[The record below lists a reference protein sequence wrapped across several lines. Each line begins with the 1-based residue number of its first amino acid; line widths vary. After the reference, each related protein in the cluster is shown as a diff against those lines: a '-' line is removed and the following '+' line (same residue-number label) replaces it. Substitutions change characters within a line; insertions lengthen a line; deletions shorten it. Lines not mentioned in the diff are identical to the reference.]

1 MKAIDDWIVSF
12 DSLDWFSFLIN
23 VVLFQFN
30 EIVHI
35 IFIYI
40 GELVLVKERVLLR
53 FKVLPYLL
61 RRLPLD

>member
-40 GELVLVKERVLLR
+40 GELVLVKERDLL
-53 FKVLPYLL
+53 
-61 RRLPLD
+61 